1 MQLFRNLRLSV
12 RLGAV
17 FGTVAAGLLI
27 LAVFGVRSL
36 GSEYETAE
44 RLGHKD
50 IPAVKNL
57 GSIQFAMVAYR
68 ADQLAHAH
76 QTDDAGRA
84 DQESQMA
91 EHDAIMQKAF
101 QQYEGLYVDEQD
113 RKLAASA
120 KANWEAYKT
129 ASAAFLPLSR
139 KGDHAGAYA
148 VLKREVGPLVALIGD
163 LDQWIAFAEKARAA
177 HVQDAK
183 DTYVSARTVLIALAI
198 ALALLSAAA
207 VWLVTRSVTRPV
219 HRLRAR
225 LHSLNDTDLESLAGG
240 LDAAARGDF
249 TRSAQAVTEPVEV
262 EGRDELGELSAVFN
276 EMIEKS
282 RRGVTGYDAM
292 RAQLGEMIGEVAST
306 AATVA
311 TASEE
316 MAGTSN
322 ETGRAVHEIASAV
335 GDVAEGTERQVRMVE
350 SVRDAAQH
358 AARIA
363 SESASSARETAE
375 AASRAREVAD
385 EGAEAARVASTTM
398 GDVARN
404 SEAVSDAIRELADR
418 SERIGTIVEAIT
430 GLAQQTNLLALNAAI
445 EAARAGEQG
454 KGFAVVAEEV
464 RKLAEESQTAA
475 ASISTL
481 IEEIQN
487 DTGRVVEVV
496 EAGARRTQEGVATV
510 EHTREALERIGG
522 DVQDMHTR
530 VSGIVAA
537 VDEISAATE
546 RMQADVAEV
555 AAVAEQSSASTE
567 EVSAS
572 TQQTS
577 ASAQEIAAG
586 AAGLAQTADQLE
598 ALVSR
603 FRVAT

>member
-1 MQLFRNLRLSV
+1 VNLFKNLRLSV

-17 FGTVAAGLLI
+17 FGAVTVGLLI
-27 LAVFGVRSL
+27 LAVVGVRSL
-36 GSEYETAE
+36 GSEYGTAE

-50 IPAVKNL
+50 MPAVKAL

-101 QQYEGLYVDEQD
+101 KQYEGLYIDERD

-129 ASAAFLPLSR
+129 ASAPFLEPSR

-148 VLKREVGPLVALIGD
+148 VLKKEVGPLVALIGD
-163 LDQWIAFAEKARAA
+163 LDQWIAVAEKARAA
-177 HVQDAK
+177 HVDDAK
-183 DTYVSARTVLIALAI
+183 STYTGARSVLIALAV
-198 ALALLSAAA
+198 ALALLGA
-207 VWLVTRSVTRPV
+207 VAVLLVTRSVTRPV

-225 LHSLNDTDLESLAGG
+225 LHSLNDADLESLANG
-240 LDAAARGDF
+240 LDHAAEGDF
-249 TRSAQAVTEPVEV
+249 THRVQAVTEPVEV
-262 EGRDELGELSAVFN
+262 EGRDELGELSEVFN
-276 EMIEKS
+276 EMIDKS
-282 RRGVTGYDAM
+282 RRSVAGYDAM
-292 RAQLGEMIGEVAST
+292 RARLGQMIGEVATT
-306 AATVA
+306 ATTVS

-316 MAGTSN
+316 MAGTSD

-335 GDVAEGTERQVRMVE
+335 GDVAQGTERQVRMVE
-350 SVRDAAQH
+350 SVREAAQH
-358 AARIA
+358 AARMA
-363 SESASSARETAE
+363 SESAVSARETA
-375 AASRAREVAD
+375 AAADRARAVAD
-385 EGAEAARVASTTM
+385 EGAEAARVASGAM
-398 GDVARN
+398 DEVARN
-404 SEAVSDAIRELADR
+404 SEAVTEAIRGLADR

-464 RKLAEESQTAA
+464 RKLAEESQTSA
-475 ASISTL
+475 ASISSL
-481 IEEIQN
+481 IEEIQH
-487 DTGRVVEVV
+487 DTVRVVEVV
-496 EAGARRTQEGVATV
+496 ETGARRTQDGVATV
-510 EHTREALERIGG
+510 EHTREALERIGV
-522 DVQDMHTR
+522 DVQDMHAR
-530 VSGIVAA
+530 VSGIAAA
-537 VDEISAATE
+537 VEEISQATE
-546 RMQADVAEV
+546 RMEAGVADV

-577 ASAQEIAAG
+577 ASAQEIAAS
-586 AAGLAQTADQLE
+586 AAGLAQTADELE
-598 ALVSR
+598 ALVRR
-603 FRVAT
+603 FRVTA